1 MGDQLESE
9 RIVIDASS
17 LLLGR
22 LSSIVAKQLLLGKSV
37 AIVNSEK
44 AVISGSR
51 RSILEAAKRSLETK
65 THGAQ
70 SKAPKHPRR
79 PEGIVR
85 RAVRGMLPID
95 KPKGKTAYKRL
106 RVYIDI
112 PEDLTAQRAITL
124 PEAKVGKGTIGLTVS
139 EVAKNIG
146 WHAPE
151 ED

>member
-1 MGDQLESE
+1 M
-9 RIVIDASS
+9 IVIDASN

-22 LSSIVAKQLLLGKSV
+22 LSSIAAKQLLLGKSV

-51 RSILEAAKRSLETK
+51 RSILEEAKSRLRTR
-65 THGAQ
+65 TLGAQ

-79 PEGIVR
+79 PEGIIR

-95 KPKGKTAYKRL
+95 KPKGRTAYKRL

-112 PEDLTAQRAITL
+112 PEDLTAQSAVSL
-124 PEAKVGKGTIGLTVS
+124 PEAKASKGTISLSVT

-146 WHAPE
+146 WKPLK